1 MDPKKRSVG
10 ASERDEFLRAAWRLM
25 VAGETHT
32 ERLVFVDEC
41 STNTSLAPLYA
52 WSRRGERAFCSVP
65 RNWGANITLL
75 ASMSVGGM
83 GPCLAV
89 EGPTTRE
96 VFETYLEE
104 VLVPSLKAGQVVVMD
119 NLSSHK
125 GSRVR
130 ELIEGRGCELLYLPP
145 YSPDLNPIEEAFAKL
160 KALLRK
166 AGARTREALIET
178 IGRALGAVSAKDA
191 HGFFKHRGYRAAAQ
205 LL

>member
-1 MDPKKRSVG
+1 MPGGRGPYHAGGLRDLSGGSLG
-10 ASERDEFLRAAWRLM
+10 AFAQGR
-25 VAGETHT
+25 
-32 ERLVFVDEC
+32 
-41 STNTSLAPLYA
+41 TS
-52 WSRRGERAFCSVP
+52 
-65 RNWGANITLL
+65 
-75 ASMSVGGM
+75 GGN
-83 GPCLAV
+83 G
-89 EGPTTRE
+89 R
-96 VFETYLEE
+96 
-104 VLVPSLKAGQVVVMD
+104 

-166 AGARTREALIET
+166 AGARTREALIEA